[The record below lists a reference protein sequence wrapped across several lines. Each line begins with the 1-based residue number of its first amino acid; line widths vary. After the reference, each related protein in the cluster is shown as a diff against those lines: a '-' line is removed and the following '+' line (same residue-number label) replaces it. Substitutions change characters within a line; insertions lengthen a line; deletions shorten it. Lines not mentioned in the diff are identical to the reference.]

1 MFSKRMMAI
10 VGVIVLIAVSVIILS
25 INSKRRYTSYG
36 MGGVALTLVAPFQEI
51 VTDVIH
57 FSRDIWQHY
66 FMLVTTSQEN
76 ARLKRELRQD
86 LEQKHRQNEIELSNA
101 RMRSLLGFRE
111 TTAQR
116 LVAAEVIGKDP
127 SPWFKTIVIDKGLQD
142 GVAKGL
148 PVVMPEGIV
157 GLVTN
162 AAHHYATVLLLIDQN
177 SAIDALAQDTRA
189 RGIIEGEPA
198 GRCRF
203 KYVLRKY
210 DIKIGE
216 IAIASGLDGV
226 FPKGF
231 RIGYVS
237 EVVKPNAGIFQEVT
251 VTPYIDFEKL
261 EEVFVV
267 LDRPLKA
274 PANKP

>member
-1 MFSKRMMAI
+1 M
-10 VGVIVLIAVSVIILS
+10 GVIVLIAVSIIILS

-51 VTDVIH
+51 VTDAIR
-57 FSRDIWQHY
+57 FSSDIWQHY
-66 FMLVTTSQEN
+66 FMLVKMSQEN
-76 ARLKRELRQD
+76 AHLNQELRQA
-86 LEQKHRQNEIELSNA
+86 LENKNRQNEIELSNA
-101 RMRSLLGFRE
+101 RLRDLLGFRK
-111 TTAQR
+111 TVTPL

-142 GVAKGL
+142 GVDKGL
-148 PVVMPEGIV
+148 PVVMPEGVV

-177 SAIDALAQDTRA
+177 SAIDALVQNSRA
-189 RGIIEGEPA
+189 RGIIEGEPT
-198 GRCRF
+198 GRCRL

-210 DIKIGE
+210 EVKIGE
-216 IAIASGLDGV
+216 VVISSGLDGV

-231 RIGYVS
+231 RVGYVS
-237 EVVKPNAGIFQEVT
+237 EVTKPNAGIFQEVT

-261 EEVFVV
+261 EEVLVV
-267 LDRPLKA
+267 LDRPPKE
-274 PANKP
+274 PASTP

>member
-1 MFSKRMMAI
+1 MMAI

-36 MGGVALTLVAPFQEI
+36 MGGVALTLVAPFQES
-51 VTDVIH
+51 VTDAIR
-57 FSRDIWQHY
+57 FSQDIWQHY
-66 FMLVTTSQEN
+66 FNLVTTSQEN
-76 ARLKRELRQD
+76 THLNHELRLA
-86 LEQKHRQNEIELSNA
+86 LEHKNRQGEIELSNT
-101 RMRSLLGFRE
+101 RLRDLLGFRK
-111 TTAQR
+111 TVTHR
-116 LVAAEVIGKDP
+116 FVAAEVIGRDP

-142 GVAKGL
+142 GVDKGL
-148 PVVMPEGIV
+148 PVVMPEGVV

-177 SAIDALAQDTRA
+177 SAIDALVQNSRA

-198 GRCRF
+198 GQCRF

-210 DIKIGE
+210 EVKVGE
-216 IAIASGLDGV
+216 VVISSGLDGV

-237 EVVKPNAGIFQEVT
+237 GVTKPNAGIFQEVR
-251 VTPYIDFEKL
+251 VTPYIDFDRL
-261 EEVFVV
+261 EEVLVV
-267 LDRPLKA
+267 LGRPLKE
-274 PANKP
+274 PENKP